1 MESIE
6 FIEVIFSEENAKIQ
20 SGAIPAGH
28 NLSPALN
35 FNILPM
41 PLLEIHAGCLLD

>member
-20 SGAIPAGH
+20 SGAIPAGGI
-28 NLSPALN
+28 P
-35 FNILPM
+35 FP
-41 PLLEIHAGCLLD
+41 PL